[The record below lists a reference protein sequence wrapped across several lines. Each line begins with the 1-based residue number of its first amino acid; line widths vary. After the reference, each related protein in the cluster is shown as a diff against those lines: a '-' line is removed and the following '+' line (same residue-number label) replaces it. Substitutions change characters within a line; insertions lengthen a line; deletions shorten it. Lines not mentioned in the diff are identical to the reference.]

1 MAWKNY
7 GGKMDSSGRV
17 TYPSNSKAPQDHR
30 DRVQAYSDWNYGRNG
45 GNSDYRDS
53 NGSATY
59 QREYDR
65 LSSLRPGDSVWGGSS
80 GSGGYSRSSGSGGG
94 GAYRSYLDD
103 ARRSAMDAQR
113 ARVQSAIDTVAA
125 QQAGINSTADK
136 NAQQAYIAKEQ
147 ALANMPQQ
155 LASLGQS
162 GGASESALLGLN
174 TGYENNRN
182 SIFENR
188 DKAIQQNQQQQNQ
201 IRASGDA
208 SIADIENAYAS
219 KLAQFEAEQEQY
231 ERQRQDQ
238 LNDIQSQ
245 RDYDRSV
252 WERNNAYAAKL
263 AAQKA
268 SQTGAGSKTSSS
280 PSFSNL
286 MKLYDTTGDPKYL
299 EAAEQSV
306 GIVGQT
312 ASGSYSPEIS
322 NYISQIDSI
331 VRFNQNRGLPY
342 QYGLAEGINRK
353 YQNGELTKEQAEA
366 IARKYGL

>member
-1 MAWKNY
+1 MIVQ
-7 GGKMDSSGRV
+7 GRSSKSSSSR
-17 TYPSNSKAPQDHR
+17 YRKSKSSSSNNNRYAVSKSGMKVAPGSAAY
-30 DRVQAYSDWNYGRNG
+30 DRVVSNG
-45 GNSDYRDS
+45 GAVVTLD
-53 NGSATY
+53 NG
-59 QREYDR
+59 D
-65 LSSLRPGDSVWGGSS
+65 
-80 GSGGYSRSSGSGGG
+80 GGYVRKNRDGTTTSYNSGYSTGSRRSSGGGG
-94 GAYRSYLDD
+94 GAYRSYLED

-113 ARVQSAIDTVAA
+113 ARVQSAIDSVAA

-147 ALANMPQQ
+147 ALTNMPQQ

-231 ERQRQDQ
+231 ERQRRDQ

-245 RDYDRSV
+245 RDYDQSV

-268 SQTGAGSKTSSS
+268 AQGGGTSYSKPSLTPSQALSAYENG
-280 PSFSNL
+280 
-286 MKLYDTTGDPKYL
+286 YD
-299 EAAEQSV
+299 
-306 GIVGQT
+306 
-312 ASGSYSPEIS
+312 SPEIRAAVQRGYGDIFDGNSQNYPS
-322 NYISQIDSI
+322 NGIPATVSRTGNYNDAWVQSI
-331 VRFNQNRGLPY
+331 IKTYRNMGLSDY
-342 QYGLAEGINRK
+342 E
-353 YQNGELTKEQAEA
+353 
-366 IARKYGL
+366 IAQKLNSMGYN

>member
-113 ARVQSAIDTVAA
+113 ARVQSAVDSVAA
-125 QQAGINSTADK
+125 QQAGINSAADK

-155 LASLGQS
+155 LSSLGQS

-268 SQTGAGSKTSSS
+268 AQGKAKNQYSVSDVVKMVDSGIIDEDRANELLGFPVSNTMASSGGIPATVSRTGNYNDAWVQSIIKTYRNMGLSDDEIAQ
-280 PSFSNL
+280 
-286 MKLYDTTGDPKYL
+286 KLNSMGYY
-299 EAAEQSV
+299 
-306 GIVGQT
+306 
-312 ASGSYSPEIS
+312 
-322 NYISQIDSI
+322 
-331 VRFNQNRGLPY
+331 
-342 QYGLAEGINRK
+342 
-353 YQNGELTKEQAEA
+353 
-366 IARKYGL
+366 